1 MKYLPNYLF
10 MALFI
15 LGITSLFS
23 QNIKVFNQND
33 IIQIGIIRGNS
44 IALSSPSE
52 GLWSMATSREN
63 DWPSHWHHVRPDTLF
78 EDGEWTMVKG
88 TLHLPEGKFL
98 FKDSYREEGKKVK
111 CIRRYE
117 WQGKKTLE
125 TVTLAIRWVIPQKEI
140 KPFLPGILYY
150 GNPSGKKNGEHNVP
164 WFTGI
169 GSEEALF
176 EEHRFPMPF
185 SSAEWQENGV
195 FAGAALHVVPSPVY
209 RGNHFDQWWSL
220 GLTTNEKQAELS
232 LLSGPVSYNG
242 QRNQVKALQ
251 EKGLPYTNTFIKV
264 TPGTIIEKT
273 FYLETYLVPEKGSGF
288 QQPVK
293 TSIDLFKPF
302 YTDDLPPYR
311 DIITQKIK
319 FARSR
324 WVQQNHF
331 AGFNMYPDYR
341 NPQIVLGW
349 AGQGEAPGFALQRLG
364 KYSPDESFTNMVQ
377 SSLDHI
383 CNSPIDSNGFCVIYD
398 IKTDQWYGK
407 DPVSQGQAM
416 HSIALAIVEG
426 RKNIAV
432 NTGLWE
438 DFLLKAADVF
448 SNRILNPAWKPV
460 NTAEAFFI
468 APLLTASTLF
478 KNEKF
483 SRAALK
489 AADYYANRHLNMDE
503 PYWGGTLDATCED
516 KEGAWGAFQGFLAA
530 FEFTNNKKYLKWAK
544 HACDVTLSY
553 TVVWDIPLPAGRLAD
568 HRFRTRGWTGVSPQN
583 QHLDVYGVLITPYV
597 YRMGI
602 YLGDENL
609 KKLAKTMFL
618 SCGQMIDPSG
628 SQGEQFQETNFAQ
641 HGDMSDVMKLRG
653 GYSERWTVFWI
664 CAHFLH
670 AAAQFEQ
677 MGISLD

>member
-1 MKYLPNYLF
+1 MKYLPFYLLIPF
-10 MALFI
+10 FT
-15 LGITSLFS
+15 LGIPSIFS
-23 QNIKVFNQND
+23 QNIKILKQNEQ
-33 IIQIGIIRGNS
+33 IQITISQGNKTL
-44 IALSSPSE
+44 LSSPSE
-52 GLWSMATSREN
+52 GLWSIATSWEN
-63 DWPSHWHHVRPDTLF
+63 EWPSKWQHVHPDTILK
-78 EDGEWTMVKG
+78 DGKWTILRG
-88 TLHLPEGKFL
+88 TLNLPEGKFL
-98 FKDSYREEGKKVK
+98 LKDSYIEEGEKVK

-125 TVTLAIRWVIPQKEI
+125 TVTLAIRWAIPQKEV
-140 KPFLPGILYY
+140 KPFLPGIIYY
-150 GNPSGKKNGEHNVP
+150 GNPSGKKNGENNVP
-164 WFTGI
+164 WLNGV
-169 GSEEALF
+169 GKEEALF

-185 SSAEWQENGV
+185 ASAEWEEN
-195 FAGAALHVVPSPVY
+195 AAYYGATLHVIPSPIY

-220 GLTTNEKQAELS
+220 GLITKEKHTELT
-232 LLSGPVSYNG
+232 LLSGPVGYNG

-251 EKGLPYTNTFIKV
+251 EKGLPYANTYIKV

-273 FYLETYLVPEKGSGF
+273 YYLETYNVPEKGAGF
-288 QQPVK
+288 QQPMK
-293 TSIDLFKPF
+293 TSVELFKPF
-302 YTDDLPPYR
+302 YTDDLPRYE
-311 DIITQKIK
+311 DIISQKIK

-324 WVQQNHF
+324 WVQQKDY

-349 AGQGEAPGFALQRLG
+349 AGQGEAPGFALQKLG

-383 CNSPIDSNGFCVIYD
+383 CTSPIDSNGFCVIYD
-398 IKTDQWYGK
+398 IKTGKWRGK

-416 HSIALAIVEG
+416 NSIALAILEG
-426 RKNIAV
+426 RKNKEL
-432 NTGLWE
+432 NTLLWE
-438 DFLLKAADVF
+438 NFLLKAAEVF
-448 SNRILNPAWKPV
+448 SNRILKPNWTPV

-468 APLLTASTLF
+468 APLITASTIF
-478 KNEKF
+478 NNEKYG
-483 SRAALK
+483 RAALK
-489 AADYYANRHLNMDE
+489 AADYYAGRHLDMDE

-530 FEFTNNKKYLKWAK
+530 FEFTKNTKYLKWAK

-568 HRFRTRGWTGVSPQN
+568 HRFRTRGWTGVSAQN
-583 QHLDVYGVLITPYV
+583 QHLDVYGVVFAPSV
-597 YRMGI
+597 YKMGI
-602 YLGDENL
+602 YLADENL

-677 MGISLD
+677 IGIYLD